1 MVPYIYAYTYIEI
14 CMDLDMY
21 GHYWVYL
28 TTPTSD
34 KPIFTQALM
43 LSIKGSVFDGWP
55 LLTIVRSEPRSGEL
69 EADSGPRKSCGVS
82 NNMDWE
88 TSSFI

>member
-1 MVPYIYAYTYIEI
+1 MHTHIEI
-14 CMDLDMY
+14 CMYGYMY

-34 KPIFTQALM
+34 QPIFTQALM

-69 EADSGPRKSCGVS
+69 EADSGPYSCGVS